1 MAHGT
6 PDYGPT
12 AALKTVYTALDLA
25 ELAARLGS
33 PVTFDRRGNVIW
45 FDDFSGSLCNWKR
58 ALYGDDSSAEITNLH
73 SRSGAFSVEC
83 IAEATINRYAGLTN
97 TRAVP
102 VLSRIGFE
110 LSFSMCDNNWWLE
123 LLTVLQTPTE
133 YHEANVYWDESTK
146 KLNYYGND
154 LLYHEFGPA
163 IPLEYDLYAFNTLKV
178 VVDYVNHKYVR
189 ALLNSVA
196 VDMSTYDY
204 RYIVAPATP
213 YLHFSIH
220 NRTREAAVKT
230 MYLDDV
236 IITQNEP

>member
-12 AALKTVYTALDLA
+12 AALKTVYTALDFA

-33 PVTFDRRGNVIW
+33 PVTFDRRGNIIW
-45 FDDFSGSLCNWKR
+45 FDDFSGSLCSWKR
-58 ALYGDDSSAEITNLH
+58 ALSGAASSAEITNLH

-83 IAEATINRYAGLTN
+83 ITHPTANRSAGLTH

-110 LSFSMCDNNWWLE
+110 LSFSMCDNNWQLE
-123 LLTVLQTPTE
+123 LLTNLDTGTE
-133 YHEANVYWDESTK
+133 RHEANIVWDEPTRL
-146 KLNYYGND
+146 LNYYGND
-154 LLYHEFGPA
+154 SLYHEFGPA
-163 IPLEYDLYAFNTLKV
+163 IPLDYDLYCFNTLKIV
-178 VVDYVNHKYVR
+178 LDYTTYKYVR
-189 ALLNSVA
+189 AILNGVSI
-196 VDMSTYDY
+196 DMSAYTY
-204 RYIVAPATP
+204 RHLNIVASPN
-213 YLHFSIH
+213 LHFSIVT
-220 NRTREAAVKT
+220 RTQEAAVKT